1 MTYPNPYRTWRR
13 TKKAGSPT
21 IASFLPMNPPRPPT
35 LPIDDLLEVL
45 PDAVLMVDQ
54 DGRILYA
61 NSAVR
66 PLLGYAP
73 EDLVGEAVGLLIPPE
88 HREHHAGQVSQY
100 HQNGRP
106 TRMGARPMLQ
116 ALRRDGS
123 RVPVSIS
130 LCHWPMEDGRRVSVA
145 VLHDVG
151 DLHSHVHRAN
161 QLAETDAL
169 TGVGNRLRLSREMQH
184 LLGAQLPFAVLY
196 LDLRHFKRLNDEQGH
211 AAGDEALQV
220 VAQRLLGQ
228 VRDGDLVARL
238 GGDEFVVLLPS
249 LADEEMLAERAG
261 AVAAAL
267 GHPMRI
273 GGAVCELGVN
283 IGGALHPRHGTL
295 ESDLLAAA
303 DRAMYRA
310 KQAGLRYRMADG

>member
-1 MTYPNPYRTWRR
+1 
-13 TKKAGSPT
+13 
-21 IASFLPMNPPRPPT
+21 MNPPRPPT

-73 EDLVGEAVGLLIPPE
+73 DDLVGEALALLIPPE
-88 HREHHAGQVSQY
+88 FREQHASQASAFHR
-100 HQNGRP
+100 NGRP

-116 ALRRDGS
+116 ALRRDGT
-123 RVPVSIS
+123 RVAVSIS
-130 LCHWPMEDGRRVSVA
+130 LCHWPLEDGRRVSVA

-184 LLGAQLPFAVLY
+184 LLSGRRPFAVLY
-196 LDLRHFKRLNDEQGH
+196 LDLRHFKRLNDERGH

-220 VAQRLLGQ
+220 VARRLLGQ
-228 VRDGDLVARL
+228 VREGDLVARL
-238 GGDEFVVLLPS
+238 GGDEFVVLLPGLDDEDM
-249 LADEEMLAERAG
+249 LADRAG
-261 AVAAAL
+261 GLAKAL
-267 GHPMRI
+267 AHPLSA
-273 GGAVCELGVN
+273 GGVVWELGVN
-283 IGGALHPRHGTL
+283 IGGAQHPRHGRDEAT
-295 ESDLLAAA
+295 LLAAA

-310 KQAGLRYRMADG
+310 KQAGLRYRLADG